1 MQISLSWNY
10 PENSTVIKNTV
21 SVLRA
26 ARANEID
33 PAIQNQSCEDNDSC
47 GPDYECVS
55 GECVKS
61 DIVIY
66 EKTIPISQQS
76 LYLTDDINNTN
87 TNYEYVDIKAGDKL
101 TYSVTGFDADGE
113 STSVITQSKTL
124 DVVSTTSD
132 PRSES
137 NAFITPKKALQSPL
151 VRFSKLTDGVPSDVE
166 GVIRPIGS
174 EDQGDPIQTGFTFA
188 QTVPD
193 KENYSSLNSVFDS
206 LESRTEPL
214 SVDGYYPLYK
224 TVEAANEAS
233 YQNDPVNGGTST
245 AYNLGEYTFYMPD
258 GLRLGV
264 DKFEGTYS
272 PAANTAN
279 SQANISSNTIQTT
292 RNWGSYIL
300 ENTTAPSV
308 ADSTP
313 APIRALTFGNIRQEI
328 GPETGTGVYI
338 QPGLPAQAIV
348 VGGDIL
354 QANEVADYLGVPP
367 LETAITED
375 MTSIAHNQNTANI
388 NANTDQPSA
397 DSADDRPLIG
407 GY

>member
-151 VRFSKLTDGVPSDVE
+151 VRFSQLYTTQ
-166 GVIRPIGS
+166 RPR
-174 EDQGDPIQTGFTFA
+174 D
-188 QTVPD
+188 
-193 KENYSSLNSVFDS
+193 
-206 LESRTEPL
+206 
-214 SVDGYYPLYK
+214 
-224 TVEAANEAS
+224 
-233 YQNDPVNGGTST
+233 
-245 AYNLGEYTFYMPD
+245 
-258 GLRLGV
+258 
-264 DKFEGTYS
+264 
-272 PAANTAN
+272 
-279 SQANISSNTIQTT
+279 
-292 RNWGSYIL
+292 
-300 ENTTAPSV
+300 
-308 ADSTP
+308 
-313 APIRALTFGNIRQEI
+313 
-328 GPETGTGVYI
+328 
-338 QPGLPAQAIV
+338 
-348 VGGDIL
+348 
-354 QANEVADYLGVPP
+354 
-367 LETAITED
+367 
-375 MTSIAHNQNTANI
+375 
-388 NANTDQPSA
+388 
-397 DSADDRPLIG
+397 
-407 GY
+407 